1 MILLKLIVF
10 VIIIHAIY
18 NLINFL
24 RYPYIEKLLIFNYT
38 DNVEL
43 NAKAK
48 TCKKQILDYIKN
60 SGVKDKYISITQPL
74 GFGKVVSCRVSV
86 FDNLLSYRSDIATTV
101 RDLLLEAKGN
111 YWYKFIN
118 SINPFYWIKL
128 ILYIPKNVLSGLG
141 MDTDSLFI
149 KLFQLVYWIIGIV
162 FTIVITVFPDEV
174 KKLILSFIH
183 FS

>member
-1 MILLKLIVF
+1 MNFLKLLVF

-24 RYPYIEKLLIFNYT
+24 RYPYIEKLLLFNYT
-38 DNVEL
+38 DNVDL
-43 NAKAK
+43 NTKAK

-60 SGVKDKYISITQPL
+60 SGVKDRHIGITQPL
-74 GFGKVVSCRVSV
+74 GFGQVAAGRVSV
-86 FDNLLSYRSDIATTV
+86 FDNLLSYRVDIAATV
-101 RDLLLEAKGN
+101 RDLLLEAIGN

-141 MDTDSLFI
+141 MNADSLFI

-162 FTIVITVFPDEV
+162 FTIVITVFPNEV
-174 KKLILSFIH
+174 KDLILSFIH